1 MILYGYI
8 VFLHLAAMAFLFM
21 GYGLEWT
28 GTAFLRKATTAQ
40 AARSGLST
48 YRVSLP
54 MSGPALLVLILSGGF
69 LAGVTGASKEGWILG
84 SVLGIVVALFLGFG
98 LVMPRMKRIRA
109 ALPAGDG
116 PLGADALDKV
126 QDGVLVTL
134 IRVRAF
140 IALGIVYLM
149 TLKPPL
155 VTSVAVLF
163 GAVVLGIL
171 FSAGAWSKP
180 VVKAAA

>member
-1 MILYGYI
+1 MTIYANVL
-8 VFLHLAAMAFLFM
+8 FLHLAAMAFLFI

-40 AARSGLST
+40 AARSGLGT

-54 MSGPALLVLILSGGF
+54 MSGPALLVLIFSGGY
-69 LAGVTGASKEGWILG
+69 LGGITGASKEGWVLA
-84 SVLGIVVALFLGFG
+84 SVLGIIVALGIGFA
-98 LVMPRMKRIRA
+98 LVMPRMKRIKA

-116 PLGADALDKV
+116 PLSAEALDKV

-140 IALGIVYLM
+140 IALGIVYVM
-149 TLKPPL
+149 TAKLPL
-155 VTSVAVLF
+155 VTCLAVLF
-163 GAVVLGIL
+163 GAIVLGIL
-171 FSAGAWSKP
+171 FSVSARSKP
-180 VVKAAA
+180 AVKTAA

>member
-1 MILYGYI
+1 MIIYGYI

-28 GTAFLRKATTAQ
+28 GTAFLRNATTAQ
-40 AARSGLST
+40 AARSGLGT

-69 LAGVTGASKEGWILG
+69 LAGVTGASKEGW
-84 SVLGIVVALFLGFG
+84 VLGTALGIIVALFIGFA
-98 LVMPRMKRIRA
+98 LVMPRMKRIKA

-116 PLGADALDKV
+116 PLSVEALDKV
-126 QDGVLVTL
+126 QDGVLITL

-149 TLKPPL
+149 TLKPAL
-155 VTSVAVLF
+155 IMSLAVLF
-163 GAVVLGIL
+163 GAIVLGIL
-171 FSAGAWSKP
+171 FSATAWSKP
-180 VVKAAA
+180 VVKTGA

>member
-1 MILYGYI
+1 MIYGYI
-8 VFLHLAAMAFLFM
+8 VFLHLAAMAFLFI

-40 AARSGLST
+40 AARSGLGT

-69 LAGVTGASKEGWILG
+69 LAGVTGASKEGWILATA
-84 SVLGIVVALFLGFG
+84 LGIVVALFLGFTM
-98 LVMPRMKRIRA
+98 VMPRMKRIKA
-109 ALPAGDG
+109 SLPAGDG
-116 PLGADALDKV
+116 PLSAEALDKV

-149 TLKPPL
+149 TLKPTL
-155 VTSVAVLF
+155 IASLAVLF
-163 GAVVLGIL
+163 GAIVLGIL
-171 FSAGAWSKP
+171 FSASAWSKP
-180 VVKAAA
+180 AVKTAA

>member
-1 MILYGYI
+1 MAIYGYI
-8 VFLHLAAMAFLFM
+8 VFLHLAGMAFLFI

-28 GTAFLRKATTAQ
+28 GTAFLRAATTAQ
-40 AARSGLST
+40 AARSGLAT

-69 LAGVTGASKEGWILG
+69 LAGVTGASKEGWILATA
-84 SVLGIVVALFLGFG
+84 LGIVIALFIGFA
-98 LVMPRMKRIRA
+98 LVMPRMKRIKT
-109 ALPAGDG
+109 ALPAGDASL
-116 PLGADALDKV
+116 PAEALELV

-134 IRVRAF
+134 IRIRAF

-155 VTSVAVLF
+155 ITSVAVLF
-163 GAVVLGIL
+163 GAIVLGIL
-171 FSAGAWSKP
+171 FSASAWSKP
-180 VVKAAA
+180 VEKAAA